1 MWQALP
7 PNPNPK
13 PKKQSKGFPNARD
26 LGPLFEGAVSLADL
40 GSAVVIIRTLP
51 PCSLHPPTSL
61 SEGGKKPQIYKAKK
75 HRRKGGA
82 LFIALGVIG
91 KAKQIIYGYAVKL
104 RKPDEHIGGDI
115 PLPQLVVAVYLLRAI
130 QKLS

>member
-26 LGPLFEGAVSLADL
+26 LGLLFEGAVSLADW

-51 PCSLHPPTSL
+51 PGSLRSPTSL
-61 SEGGKKPQIYKAKK
+61 SEGGKKPQIYKVKSTAGP
-75 HRRKGGA
+75 GGA
-82 LFIALGVIG
+82 LFITFGVVG
-91 KAKQIIYGYAVKL
+91 KAKQIICFNDVS
-104 RKPDEHIGGDI
+104 PFGDMM
-115 PLPQLVVAVYLLRAI
+115 LCCA
-130 QKLS
+130 